1 MKILL
6 VKRDKIGDMLLTT
19 AVLAWLRR
27 ALPEAEIHVL
37 ANDYNSWVLTG
48 NQDVDRLWSVPRV
61 RARGGFA
68 PRDLWRTL
76 WMLWRLRRLR
86 FDWVLVGNGEESPR
100 AIKRG
105 LSVRGRQTV
114 AYCTEPSRWPGLSHA
129 LPTPDDLHETQRLAR
144 LAVPMGLQPPPQLPV
159 PHYVLPA
166 AGRAFAAT
174 WLAAHGLTAGGY
186 MVLGLGARRAKK
198 QPSTRQVLDWSAH
211 VAQRW
216 GLKTVFMWTPGKG
229 DDPNYPGDDD
239 VAEPVLAAASP
250 HIVPF
255 RGPLAEAIA
264 LIWQARL
271 SLFPDSGL
279 MHFAAASPGGVLGFF
294 AERDASPSPVQW
306 APVGPR
312 ARWLEAPQR
321 VADLDDGQVLAAIDS
336 LIESFAAAPAGDGP
350 SATQDLGAEPAAVA
364 YK

>member
-1 MKILL
+1 MMEKPQLKILV

-19 AVLAWLRR
+19 AVLGWLRK

-37 ANDYNSWVLTG
+37 ANDYNSWVLAG
-48 NQDVDRLWSVPRV
+48 NPDVDRIWSVPRV

-68 PRDLWRTL
+68 PADVWRTFL
-76 WMLWRLRRLR
+76 MLWRLRRLK

-105 LSVRGRQTV
+105 LSVRGKRTV
-114 AYCTEPSRWPGLSHA
+114 AYCATAAQWPGLTDA
-129 LPTPDDLHETQRLAR
+129 LQPPDDLHETRRLAH
-144 LAVPMGLQPPPQLPV
+144 LAVPMGLRPPEHLPA
-159 PHYVLPA
+159 PRYVLPA
-166 AGRAFAAT
+166 SGKAFAAA
-174 WLAAHGLTAGGY
+174 WLADHRLAPFGFI
-186 MVLGLGARRAKK
+186 VLGLGARRAKK

-211 VAQRW
+211 AAQRW
-216 GLKTVFMWTPGKG
+216 GLKTLFIWTPGKS

-250 HIVPF
+250 HIIPF
-255 RGPLAEAIA
+255 RGPLHEAIA
-264 LIWQARL
+264 LIGQARL

-312 ARWLEAPQR
+312 ARWLEATHR
-321 VADLDDGQVLAAIDS
+321 VADLSDDLVLAPLDD
-336 LIESFAAAPAGDGP
+336 LIASFPEQASDR
-350 SATQDLGAEPAAVA
+350 E
-364 YK
+364 

>member
-1 MKILL
+1 MTKKAHLKILV

-19 AVLAWLRR
+19 AVLGWLRR
-27 ALPEAEIHVL
+27 MLPEAEIHVL

-48 NQDVDRLWSVPRV
+48 NPDVDRIWSVPRV
-61 RARGGFA
+61 RARGGLGA
-68 PRDLWRTL
+68 ANVWRTL
-76 WMLWRLRRLR
+76 WMLWRLRRIR

-105 LSVRGRQTV
+105 LSVRGERTV
-114 AYCTEPSRWPGLSHA
+114 AYSATPARWPGLTDA
-129 LPTPDDLHETQRLAR
+129 LPPPNDLHETQRIANLA
-144 LAVPMGLQPPPQLPV
+144 LPMGLPPPKQLPA
-159 PHYVLPA
+159 PCYVLPA
-166 AGRAFAAT
+166 SGQAFASA
-174 WLAAHGLTAGGY
+174 WLAGHRLAPFGY

-198 QPSTRQVLDWSAH
+198 QASTRQVLDWSAH
-211 VAQRW
+211 AAQRW
-216 GLKTVFMWTPGKG
+216 GLKTVFIWTPGKS

-250 HIVPF
+250 HIIPF
-255 RGPLAEAIA
+255 RGPLHEAIA

-312 ARWLEAPQR
+312 ARWLEAAHR
-321 VADLDDGQVLAAIDS
+321 VADLGDDQVFAQLDELIAAFPEQAS
-336 LIESFAAAPAGDGP
+336 GSE
-350 SATQDLGAEPAAVA
+350 
-364 YK
+364 